1 MTASISG
8 AQEKSPWNVAIHVS
22 GLLLTPVLL
31 LAAACSSK
39 FPGPADA
46 GTPFVVEV
54 HDIEVAAPEYHGAA
68 GHPLEAACRDW
79 QLSPSQV
86 QAFFRLS
93 ESYQD
98 SPYNRFYQVGCG
110 ISGRLQAEGRHW
122 HFAINGGGIA
132 TWQDGDTVRHFG
144 CSARECEALLLL
156 PSDGMEPD

>member
-1 MTASISG
+1 M
-8 AQEKSPWNVAIHVS
+8 
-22 GLLLTPVLL
+22 
-31 LAAACSSK
+31 
-39 FPGPADA
+39 
-46 GTPFVVEV
+46 VEV